1 VAISFQYFNLV
12 EKREGHGLKMLIEGI
27 GQKKLDLNEDG
38 EY

>member
-12 EKREGHGLKMLIEGI
+12 EKREANGLKMLIQEI
-27 GQKKLDLNEDG
+27 GKKKLDLNEDG